1 MCYSQER
8 FEKKMLDSVSIR
20 IADITGSEYKDQG
33 YRTRIFDSILIIF
46 INESNDFYKVNLH
59 TQKVEKSSLRKDSKK
74 DSYYAYDYYLSEACI
89 STINYSGSEI
99 RQYDWDGDLRK
110 IIKTKSLFSK
120 YHIKPFSNIV
130 YDSVKDLFYMP
141 IATKF
146 REEFILKKTK
156 KAKEYYSREGL
167 IGAFNSKGKLIEKIG
182 EYDELYQSDFYTHSD
197 RYYFDLSANNEI
209 ILSQQLSHTIQIIS
223 THKKRIA
230 LKGKFIDLDIQ
241 DIPVSKSVQKEDT
254 KENRIN
260 SFNYGK
266 ISSANNGGLTFRYYK
281 ISATDTTTS
290 ILDTTTFEDKDLAIC
305 KAPTQRELNQ
315 EKILKSKKHYVQ
327 LFDLNTES
335 VFYDG
340 VFPFEGEYIYSN
352 RYTEA
357 GEIWTGS
364 LTLDEIKL
372 YRYSVV
378 K

>member
-1 MCYSQER
+1 MNRISFIRLSRQLLVQLGFLLMISMCYSQER

-120 YHIKPFSNIV
+120 YHIKPFSNII

-230 LKGKFIDLDIQ
+230 LKGQFIDLDIHN
-241 DIPVSKSVQKEDT
+241 I
-254 KENRIN
+254 
-260 SFNYGK
+260 
-266 ISSANNGGLTFRYYK
+266 
-281 ISATDTTTS
+281 
-290 ILDTTTFEDKDLAIC
+290 
-305 KAPTQRELNQ
+305 
-315 EKILKSKKHYVQ
+315 EK
-327 LFDLNTES
+327 
-335 VFYDG
+335 
-340 VFPFEGEYIYSN
+340 
-352 RYTEA
+352 
-357 GEIWTGS
+357 
-364 LTLDEIKL
+364 
-372 YRYSVV
+372 
-378 K
+378 